1 MSGKVVSNRKHRTM
15 KFHNYV
21 KVFIALAI
29 ATSLGLI
36 VTSLGGCGGSVAQ
49 ADNEKTLAEGTFEV
63 SADFSTLIVTP
74 VGSSCVLQVEGS
86 LEFRG
91 TLEGSGSAQTR
102 TLVFAPCED
111 VMSNPPGT
119 FADVVTAYARFEG
132 TVSGSPANTTVT
144 YLGKTEEGGAIAG
157 LMTVKGRNLTGL
169 LDVAAQV
176 AEGGSYDGYIIIKT
190 ED

>member
-1 MSGKVVSNRKHRTM
+1 M
-15 KFHNYV
+15 KLHNYM
-21 KVFIALAI
+21 KVFVALAI

-36 VTSLGGCGGSVAQ
+36 VTSLGVCGGSVVQ
-49 ADNEKTLAEGTFEV
+49 ADNEKVLAEGTFEV
-63 SADFSTLIVTP
+63 SADFSTLTITP

-111 VMSNPPGT
+111 VMGNPPGT
-119 FADVVTAYARFEG
+119 FADVVTAYAGFEG
-132 TVSGSPANTTVT
+132 TVSGSPANATVT

-176 AEGGSYDGYIIIKT
+176 AEGGSYDGYILNK
-190 ED
+190 D